1 MMNVTEKHPHP
12 LARRPDRWG
21 WILCFIFCN
30 VILCAF
36 VHPLLQA
43 ADAQMP
49 TPQTRIL
56 SAQGTVDI
64 FRGESQLWIPAKVNM
79 PLAFG
84 DIVRT
89 GRRSKAALQMTDKTL
104 IKIRQLTSMVIQAPE
119 SKGKQPL
126 LNLRSGSV
134 FFFSRESPKE
144 VPFRTSLSSGA
155 IRGTEF
161 ELTAIENG
169 SSTLTMVDGLVD
181 LSTPM
186 GNVSATGGEQVVI
199 EPDQSPRKTPMLNP
213 ESVIQWTLYYPGIL
227 DTSELQ
233 WTEVAPPEIWK
244 AALNAYNLGNLPQAI
259 TSMPKASDQGE
270 QEAARLLRAA
280 IWLAHGE
287 VSITENALDE
297 NWNLGRHAEL
307 SAALKSLIQKLS
319 LGGRSKDNYNQA
331 QLGGTRTLMLARSY
345 HAQASYHLEEALE
358 WAQRAAEESTT
369 FGYAWA
375 RLAELQFSFGNH
387 QRTKEALE
395 KAIEISPENAQ
406 ARILEGFIQLA
417 NKHPEAALASMQKAV
432 ELDSGLSNAWFGKG
446 LAKFKLGQTEQAR
459 QDLQAATILEPQRA
473 LLRSYLGKAYETDN
487 EWIAA
492 IRELD
497 RAKILDPNDPTPW
510 LYSALIQYKKN
521 ALIPAITELQESVRL
536 NNNRS
541 IYRSRSLL
549 DKDQSIRQANLA
561 VMYRDA
567 QMHAW
572 SQREATQSIENDYT
586 NASAHLFLANSYD
599 AMRDPRQLN
608 LRYET
613 PWASELFLAQLL
625 MPAGSAS
632 LSRQISQNEYT
643 ALFDQQPFHL
653 INTTEYQSSG
663 LWDQSTSHFGNM
675 PGFSYALDVDY
686 LRDPGQRPNN
696 DVENL
701 SLWTSAKF
709 NLTPQDELMIQ
720 AVYSDYESGDAAQ
733 YHSQAN
739 GSTTQRVEEDQEP
752 LLFLGYHR
760 VWHPGSHT
768 LFLASYFDDTFRRR
782 DPGSIVPVIDRNASG
797 AITGVNPFTFDLN
810 YQRKLQ
816 GFSAELQQIFK
827 TDQSTIIG
835 GARYQWA
842 EVDTFARL
850 DRLGTAFPP
859 VFSTPPA
866 NQNVSPD
873 LDRFSVYGYHYYQL
887 TEKLMSYFGASAET
901 QRYPENTEI
910 PPVSSNEKTKAQV
923 SPKFGLRYRPLDQ
936 TTLRAAYSKS
946 LGGVFFDQSIRLEP
960 TQMAGFV
967 NAYRSI
973 LPESAAGILPG
984 AEQDIAGM
992 AWDQQLGPKTF
1003 LTLSGQWLHSD
1014 GARSLGTFDFSS
1026 LPANLAN
1033 TPQSL
1038 DYEERSLLLSFNRL
1052 IDPWFFAGANYRL
1065 SYASLDTTLNRIP
1078 TTVLPTGNAQRDAT
1092 LNQIQ
1097 MFAGIQHPSGFFAR
1111 AEGVYNRQSH
1121 EGTIRPANESLW
1133 QWNLWAGYR
1142 FWQRRAEM
1150 SAGILNISDQ
1160 DYQLHPIHYYNELPR
1175 ERTFTARFRLSF

>member
-1 MMNVTEKHPHP
+1 MMNVTKKHSPS
-12 LARRPDRWG
+12 LTRRPDARD
-21 WILCFIFCN
+21 WILCCISCY
-30 VILCAF
+30 VILCPF
-36 VHPLLQA
+36 IHPLLQA
-43 ADAQMP
+43 ADAQINN
-49 TPQTRIL
+49 PQTRIL
-56 SAQGTVDI
+56 STQGKVDI
-64 FRGESQLWIPAKVNM
+64 FRKESQLWIPAKVSM
-79 PLAFG
+79 PLSNG
-84 DIVRT
+84 DVVRT
-89 GRRSKAALQMTDKTL
+89 GRRSKASLQMTDKTL
-104 IKIRQLTSMVIQAPE
+104 LKIRQLTTMVIQPPE
-119 SKGKQPL
+119 KKGAQPL

-144 VPFRTSLSSGA
+144 VPFRTSLTSGA

-161 ELTAIENG
+161 ELTAIEEG
-169 SSTLTMVDGLVD
+169 ATTLTMVDGLVN
-181 LSTPM
+181 LSTTTAT
-186 GNVSATGGEQVVI
+186 VSAIGGEQVVI
-199 EPDQSPRKTPMLNP
+199 EPGQSPRKTPMLNA
-213 ESVIQWTLYYPGIL
+213 ESIIQWTLYYPGIL

-233 WTEVAPPEIWK
+233 WTDGGPPEIWK
-244 AALNAYNLGNLPQAI
+244 GTLKAYNLGNLPKAI
-259 TSMPKASDQGE
+259 TIMPEPPLQGE

-280 IWLAHGE
+280 LWLAHGE
-287 VSITENALDE
+287 ASIAARTLNE
-297 NWNLGRHAEL
+297 NWTVDLHAEL
-307 SAALKSLIQKLS
+307 SMALKSLTQKLS
-319 LGGRSKDNYNQA
+319 LEDHSEVHKWKANPGS
-331 QLGGTRTLMLARSY
+331 TRTLMLAKSY
-345 HAQASYHLEEALE
+345 HAQASHDLEEALE
-358 WAQRAAEESTT
+358 WAQRAAEESST

-375 RLAELQFSFGNH
+375 RLAELYFSFGH
-387 QRTKEALE
+387 HKKTMEALE
-395 KAIEISPENAQ
+395 KATRISPENAQ
-406 ARILEGFIQLA
+406 SRTLVGFVQLA
-417 NKHPEAALASMQKAV
+417 SMQPKAALASMQKAI
-432 ELDSGLSNAWFGKG
+432 ELDAGLSNAWFGKG
-446 LAKFKLGQTEQAR
+446 LAKFKLGQTEEAR
-459 QDLQAATILEPQRA
+459 QDMQAAIILEPQRA
-473 LLRSYLGKAYETDN
+473 LLRSYLGKAYEADG
-487 EWIAA
+487 EWVAA
-492 IRELD
+492 KRELD
-497 RAKILDPNDPTPW
+497 RAKVLDPNDPTPW
-510 LYSALIQYKKN
+510 LYSALIQYQKN
-521 ALIPAITELQESVRL
+521 NFIPAITELQESVRL

-599 AMRDPRQLN
+599 ALRDPRQLN

-663 LWDQSTSHFGNM
+663 RWDQSTSHFGNM
-675 PGFSYALDVDY
+675 PGLSYAVDVDY
-686 LRDPGQRPNN
+686 LSDPGQRPNN

-701 SLWTSAKF
+701 SVWTSAKF

-720 AVYSDYESGDAAQ
+720 AVYSDYESGDASQ
-733 YHSQAN
+733 YHSQAS
-739 GSTTQRVEEDQEP
+739 GSRTQRVEEHQEP

-760 VWHPGSHT
+760 VWHPDSHT
-768 LFLASYFDDTFRRR
+768 LFLVSYFDDTFERR

-797 AITGVNPFTFDLN
+797 AITGVNPFIFDLN

-816 GFSAELQQIFK
+816 GFSTELQQVFK
-827 TDQSTIIG
+827 ADASTIIG
-835 GARYQWA
+835 GVRYQRA
-842 EVDTFARL
+842 EVDTAARL

-866 NQNVSPD
+866 NQKISPD
-873 LDRFSVYGYHYYQL
+873 LNRFSVYGYHYYQM

-910 PPVSSNEKTKAQV
+910 PPVSTNEKTKTQV
-923 SPKFGLRYRPLDQ
+923 SPKIGLRYRPLDQ
-936 TTLRAAYSKS
+936 TTLRATYSKS
-946 LGGVFFDQSIRLEP
+946 LGGTFFDQSIRLEP

-973 LPESAAGILPG
+973 LPESAAGLLPG
-984 AEQDIAGM
+984 AEQDVAGL
-992 AWDQQLGPKTF
+992 AWDQQFGPKTF
-1003 LTLSGQWLHSD
+1003 LTISGQWLHSD

-1026 LPANLAN
+1026 LPADLAN

-1065 SYASLDTTLNRIP
+1065 SYATLNTAMNRIP
-1078 TTVLPTGNAQRDAT
+1078 STVLPTASSQGDAT
-1092 LNQIQ
+1092 LNQIHV
-1097 MFAGIQHPSGFFAR
+1097 FAGVQHPSGFFAR

-1121 EGTIRPANESLW
+1121 GGTIRPANESLW

-1142 FWQRRAEM
+1142 FWQRRGEM
-1150 SAGILNISDQ
+1150 SAGIINIGDQ